1 MRFKLVENLPAS
13 AAKVLAD
20 AGHEVSTALQERLGG
35 KPDSTVA
42 DVCKLEKRAL
52 ITLDTDFGN
61 IQAYP
66 PADYSGLVVLR
77 LTLQDKLSILAVLT
91 HLLERFKLEPLSG
104 RLWVVEEHR
113 VRIRPGGNG

>member
-1 MRFKLVENLPAS
+1 MKFKLDENLPAG

-20 AGHEVSTALQERLGG
+20 AGHDVSTALQERLGG
-35 KPDSTVA
+35 KPDSRMAET
-42 DVCKLEKRAL
+42 CKLEQRTL

-77 LTLQDKLSILAVLT
+77 LTQQDKLNILTVLT
-91 HLLERFKLEPLSG
+91 RLLERFEHEPLFG

-113 VRIRPGGNG
+113 VRIRPGDE